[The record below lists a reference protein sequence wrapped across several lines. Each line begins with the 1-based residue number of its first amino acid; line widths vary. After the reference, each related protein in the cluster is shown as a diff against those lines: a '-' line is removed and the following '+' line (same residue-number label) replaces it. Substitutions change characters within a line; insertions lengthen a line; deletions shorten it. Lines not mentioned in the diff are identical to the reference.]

1 MKFIV
6 TGSLGNISK
15 PLTQLLIEKGHDVTV
30 ISNDGQ
36 KVGKIE
42 ALGARAA
49 IGSVQDPNFLTRTF
63 EGADG
68 IYTMV
73 PPNWGASRYRQY
85 IGEVGNQYLKSI
97 SASGVKKVVNL
108 SSIGADLN
116 EGTGSIAG
124 LHDVE
129 DILNT
134 LSGVA
139 VRHLR
144 PGLFFTNFFFDIG
157 TIRKM
162 GIMGGNYGKE
172 TKLVMVHPRD
182 IATVAGKE
190 LEGSFTGKSHCYVAG
205 EEGQI
210 DNIVRLLGAAIGRP
224 ELSWVQF
231 SDEETLKGMIA
242 AGMSKAIADMYVEM
256 GRAIGSGILLEDFE
270 KHRPNEWG
278 PTKLAEFGPEFAA
291 VYNSGR

>member
-129 DILNT
+129 DRLNT

-162 GIMGGNYGKE
+162 GIMGSNYGKE

-210 DNIVRLLGAAIGRP
+210 DDIVRLLGAAIGRP

>member
-1 MKFIV
+1 MKFII

-36 KVGKIE
+36 KAGKIE
-42 ALGARAA
+42 TLGARAA
-49 IGSVQDPNFLTRTF
+49 IGSVQDANFLKRTF

-68 IYTMV
+68 VYTMV
-73 PPNWGASRYRQY
+73 PPNWGVSRYRQY

-172 TKLVMVHPRD
+172 TKLVMVHPKD

-190 LEGSFTGKSHCYVAG
+190 LEGSFAGKSHCYVAG

-210 DNIVRLLGAAIGRP
+210 EDIVRL
-224 ELSWVQF
+224 
-231 SDEETLKGMIA
+231 
-242 AGMSKAIADMYVEM
+242 YVEM
-256 GRAIGSGILLEDFE
+256 GRAIGSGILFEDFE
-270 KHRPNEWG
+270 THRPNEWG
-278 PTKLAEFGPEFAA
+278 PAKLADFVPEFTA
-291 VYNSGR
+291 VYNSGQ

>member
-1 MKFIV
+1 M
-6 TGSLGNISK
+6 
-15 PLTQLLIEKGHDVTV
+15 
-30 ISNDGQ
+30 
-36 KVGKIE
+36 
-42 ALGARAA
+42 
-49 IGSVQDPNFLTRTF
+49 
-63 EGADG
+63 
-68 IYTMV
+68 
-73 PPNWGASRYRQY
+73 
-85 IGEVGNQYLKSI
+85 
-97 SASGVKKVVNL
+97 KKVVNL

-210 DNIVRLLGAAIGRP
+210 DDIVRLVGAAIGRP

-256 GRAIGSGILLEDFE
+256 GRAIGTGILFEDFE
-270 KHRPNEWG
+270 THRPNEWG
-278 PTKLAEFGPEFAA
+278 PVKLADFVPEFAA
-291 VYNSGR
+291 VYNSGQ